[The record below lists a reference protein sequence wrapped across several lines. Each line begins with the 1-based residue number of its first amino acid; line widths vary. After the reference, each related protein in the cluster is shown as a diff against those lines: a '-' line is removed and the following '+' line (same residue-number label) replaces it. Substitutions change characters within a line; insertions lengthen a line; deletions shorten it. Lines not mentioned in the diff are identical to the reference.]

1 MVTREQAK
9 ERALEMI
16 NQIIRTEGGQSIG
29 LTKKQKG
36 KNSWTN
42 IEIKNAII
50 HDCNLPNGPNP
61 IDEIY
66 DSLVYMEN
74 HGM

>member
-36 KNSWTN
+36 KN
-42 IEIKNAII
+42 
-50 HDCNLPNGPNP
+50 
-61 IDEIY
+61 
-66 DSLVYMEN
+66 
-74 HGM
+74 